1 MRYLTNGVSNTSFH
15 HEKLHKRKIFSL
27 NEYLILYLIKQMA
40 TPGGVTPALPQ
51 TMVAALEECGVL
63 INNPQIMNGETVSQ
77 RITNDIFDNDFY
89 FYMELSSS
97 DLEDNWKTYSALT
110 VAQG

>member
-1 MRYLTNGVSNTSFH
+1 
-15 HEKLHKRKIFSL
+15 
-27 NEYLILYLIKQMA
+27 MA

-89 FYMELSSS
+89 SCMELSSS
-97 DLEDNWKTYSALT
+97 DLEDNWKTYSTLT